1 MEFEEILNRVKR
13 DQELD
18 PGEENFLLL
27 PPRLLGYATRE
38 KVWAQFNVDQKR
50 PAPGKQPKRFWDTL
64 QIDRSYKNML
74 ASLVLSRDRDLSNGI
89 EDVMQPQGVG
99 AIVMLHGALC
109 CLSLHWLATP
119 TNHNDIGAPGV
130 GKSVSTEQHLLL
142 IMLTES

>member
-38 KVWAQFNVDQKR
+38 KVWAQFNVDKKW

-74 ASLVLSRDRDLSNGI
+74 ASLILSRDRDLSNGI
-89 EDVMQPQGVG
+89 EDVMQPEGVG

-109 CLSLHWLATP
+109 CL
-119 TNHNDIGAPGV
+119 
-130 GKSVSTEQHLLL
+130 
-142 IMLTES
+142 